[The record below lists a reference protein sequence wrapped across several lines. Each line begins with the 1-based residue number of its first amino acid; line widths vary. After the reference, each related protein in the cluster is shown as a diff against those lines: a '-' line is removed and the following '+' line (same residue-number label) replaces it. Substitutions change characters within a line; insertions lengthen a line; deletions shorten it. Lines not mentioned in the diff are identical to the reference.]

1 MTKAERLLLAER
13 LIEESRRIGET
24 IRDVTPKEGHL
35 SLTWFPD
42 GHVDVVISDGQTPP
56 GFIVD
61 AWQCSEKGRVNFGH
75 E

>member
-1 MTKAERLLLAER
+1 MTKAERLLLTER
-13 LIEESRRIGET
+13 LIAEVRRIGET

-42 GHVDVVISDGQTPP
+42 GHVDVVISDGQNPP
-56 GFIVD
+56 KFVID
-61 AWQCSEKGRVNFGH
+61 AWQCSKESKVRFGH